1 MKSAITIL
9 VLLVFFPLHPQGKG
23 NIEPVKD
30 KKTGIFF
37 YDLNKNGKMDVYENP
52 TMDTESRVTDI
63 LSKMTLEEKVGQT
76 LTSLGWYMYERVGND
91 ICLTARLTEELDKY
105 RIGSL
110 WGFMRAD
117 PWTQRTLKTGL
128 NPTLAPKAV
137 NKLQRFVIRN
147 TRLGIPLF
155 LAEECPHG
163 HMAIGA
169 TVFPT
174 SIGQASTWNPELIEQ
189 TGRAIASEAKA
200 QGAHIGYGPVLDLSR
215 DARWSRVEET
225 YGEDPFLTS
234 KMGEALVRGFQG
246 EELKPEESLLST
258 LKHFAAYGWTQGGH
272 NGASAHVGTREMEEA
287 ILPPFRMAINAGAQ
301 SVMSSYNEI
310 DGVPSV
316 ANPHLLTEVL
326 RNRWGFEGF
335 VVSDLRSIGGLREHG
350 VAADDYESAVKA
362 INAGL
367 DNDLGITVFGNQ
379 LAEAVTRG
387 DISPEVLD
395 ESVRRLLRLKF
406 RMGLFDNPFVNEKAA
421 SRIVANP
428 EHLALA
434 REVARQSIVLLKNR
448 NNILPL
454 KDDSRTIA
462 VIGPNADN
470 VYNMLG
476 DYTAPQTANSVV
488 TVLEGIRN
496 RVRSNQVIYAKGC
509 AVRDTSRVHIP
520 EALKAAAA
528 ADVVVMVM
536 GGSSARDFSS
546 EYEETGAARITGNA
560 VSDMESG
567 EGYDRATLHL
577 MGLQL
582 ELIREVRKLG
592 KPIVLVFIK
601 GRPLL
606 MEGVIQEADAI
617 IDAWYPGMQ
626 GGNAVA
632 DVLFGDY
639 NPGGRLSISVPRSVG
654 QLPVYYNPKRKG
666 NRNKYIDEA
675 GVPRYCFGYGMSYT
689 SFGYADMKVNVNE
702 TADNCI
708 VRIEVTITNTGQRP
722 GDEVVQ
728 LYMRDDV
735 SSFTTPAKQL
745 RAFDRIHLEAGESRV
760 VAFTLDKESLMLYRQ
775 GNEWVVEPG
784 SFTLMVGGSS
794 QDIRLEKKI
803 NITREYSF
811 MLNKKSRVPMGK
823 GKN

>member
-1 MKSAITIL
+1 MKLTTIIL
-9 VLLVFFPLHPQGKG
+9 VLFISMPIYSQAY
-23 NIEPVKD
+23 KD
-30 KKTGIFF
+30 ATLDVETRVE
-37 YDLNKNGKMDVYENP
+37 DLL
-52 TMDTESRVTDI
+52 SR
-63 LSKMTLEEKVGQT
+63 MTLEEKVGQT
-76 LTSLGWYMYERVGND
+76 LTSLGWHMYERVGND
-91 ICLTARLTEELDKY
+91 VRLTEKLAEELNKY
-105 RIGSL
+105 HIGSL

-137 NKLQRFVIRN
+137 NKLQRYVIEN

-163 HMAIGA
+163 HMAIGT

-174 SIGQASTWNPELIEQ
+174 SIGQSSTWNPELIEEM
-189 TGRAIASEAKA
+189 GRAIAREAKA
-200 QGAHIGYGPVLDLSR
+200 QGAHIGYGPVLDLAR
-215 DARWSRVEET
+215 DPRWSRVEET
-225 YGEDPFLTS
+225 YGEDPFLIG

-246 EELKPEESLLST
+246 DELNPKESLLST

-272 NGASAHVGTREMEEA
+272 NGASAHIGNRELEEA
-287 ILPPFRMAINAGAQ
+287 ILPPFRRAVNAGAM
-301 SVMSSYNEI
+301 SVMTSYNEI
-310 DGVPSV
+310 DGIPSV
-316 ANPHLLTEVL
+316 ANHHLLTEVL

-350 VAADDYESAVKA
+350 VAANDYESAVKA

-367 DNDLGITVFGNQ
+367 DNDLGMTVFGNQ
-379 LAEAVTRG
+379 LAKAVTRG
-387 DISPEVLD
+387 DVSPQVLD
-395 ESVRRLLRLKF
+395 EAVRRILRLKF
-406 RMGLFDNPFVNEKAA
+406 RMGLFDNPYVDEKKAPKV
-421 SRIVANP
+421 VANP
-428 EHLALA
+428 EHIELA
-434 REVARQSIVLLKNR
+434 REVARQSIVLLKNQG
-448 NNILPL
+448 NILPL
-454 KDDSRTIA
+454 KDDNKTIA

-488 TVLEGIRN
+488 TVFQGIKN
-496 RVRSNQVIYAKGC
+496 RVRNSNVIYAKGC
-509 AVRDTSRVHIP
+509 AIRDTSRVHIP

-546 EYEETGAARITGNA
+546 EYEETGAARVSDNVI
-560 VSDMESG
+560 SDMESG
-567 EGYDRATLHL
+567 EGYDRATLDL

-592 KPIVLVFIK
+592 KHIVLVFIK

-617 IDAWYPGMQ
+617 VDAWYPGMQ
-626 GGNAVA
+626 GGNAIA

-666 NRNKYIDEA
+666 NRNKYIEEVGA
-675 GVPRYCFGYGMSYT
+675 PRYPFGYGLSYT
-689 SFGYADMKVNVNE
+689 TFGYSDMEASVNE
-702 TADNCI
+702 TADDCI
-708 VRIEVTITNTGQRP
+708 VDIKVKITNTGQLA

-735 SSFTTPAKQL
+735 SSYTTPAKQL
-745 RAFDRIHLEAGESRV
+745 RAFERIHLRAGESRIV
-760 VAFTLDKESLMLYRQ
+760 TFKLDKESLMLYMQ
-775 GNEWVVEPG
+775 GNEWAVEPG
-784 SFTLMVGGSS
+784 SFTLMVGSSS
-794 QDIRLEKKI
+794 QDIRMEKKI
-803 NITREYSF
+803 EINRRYNL
-811 MLNKKSRVPMGK
+811 MLNTKKEK
-823 GKN
+823 CL